1 MNTRNRTHLFKGI
14 VVNLEQMEVEIGEK
28 GWHTYQVIRHP
39 GGVAVVPL
47 HRDGTVTLIRQLRP
61 SVGTYLLELPAG
73 RRDPGEE
80 IGTCGLREL
89 AEETGLVAGT
99 MTSLGTIHSSPG
111 VMDEVIHLFLATD
124 LVQQADA
131 QEAYEDI
138 RTVRVPL
145 EEALEMSRDGRIS
158 DGKTIAA
165 LFRAEGRRS

>member
-1 MNTRNRTHLFKGI
+1 MNTRNQTHLFKGI
-14 VVNLEQMEVEIGEK
+14 VVSLEQMDVEIGEK

-61 SVGTYLLELPAG
+61 SVGAYLLELPAG

-80 IGTCGLREL
+80 IGACGVREL

-145 EEALEMSRDGRIS
+145 EEALEMARDGRIS

-165 LFRAEGRRS
+165 LFRAEWRLS

>member
-1 MNTRNRTHLFKGI
+1 MNTRNRTQLFKGI
-14 VVNLEQMEVEIGEK
+14 VVSLEQMDVEIGEK

-39 GGVAVVPL
+39 GGVAIVPL

-61 SVGTYLLELPAG
+61 SVGAYLLELPAG

-80 IGTCGLREL
+80 LGACGLREL

-145 EEALEMSRDGRIS
+145 EEALEMARDGRIS

-165 LFRAEGRRS
+165 LFRAEGRLS